1 MYRALFVV
9 VVISSLFAHAT
20 ICPQSTTVCSSFEA
34 NSIVFRGRVLEV
46 KVPASPGISHTYP
59 DGSTAVLFVGPMSV
73 QVRFEVLEVFKGEPG
88 REITVSADQGMFK
101 QDGEYVVFALPIK
114 AAAVTSVCSRTHQ
127 ITDAAQ
133 DADLMWLRAYPTAPS
148 TAAIFG
154 SFAVAGGANEKTVA
168 SVTLSGD
175 ATRTAVADEKNG
187 YRFSDLAPGIYTV
200 TASVPAGLVTQG
212 ARTISVGAKGC
223 AEVDWYVQ
231 HDSHIRGTVTDASGQ
246 SLSKVY
252 VGLLRPAANRTG
264 FDIVTQQGTDE
275 KGNYDFSKVEPG
287 DYWVALYPLGP
298 NNSEAHAPV
307 FYPSGSTSASAKL
320 VHVTASESLAGLNL
334 VLPEALHSVVVKV
347 QVLRE
352 DGGAVDQAKV
362 IAKDTLTPTQAI
374 DSTADSSG
382 RAEIKLYAGRVYS
395 LVATTPGTREPAC
408 AGPVKFVAK
417 EGLVLDAMTLDK
429 SFHDCR
435 VLQNSN

>member
-20 ICPQSTTVCSSFEA
+20 VCPQSTTVCSSFEA

-46 KVPASPGISHTYP
+46 KVPASPAVSHTYP
-59 DGSTAVLFVGPMSV
+59 DGSTSVLFFVPVSV

-88 REITVSADQGMFK
+88 REITVDAGQGMFN
-101 QDGEYVVFALPIK
+101 QDGEYVVFASPYK
-114 AAAVTSVCSRTHQ
+114 AAMVASVCSRTHQ
-127 ITDAAQ
+127 ITDAAE
-133 DADLMWLRAYPTAPS
+133 DADLMWLRAYPTAPA

-154 SFAVAGGANEKTVA
+154 SFAVAGGTNEKTAA

-175 ATRTAVADEKNG
+175 VTRTAIVDEKNS
-187 YRFSDLAPGIYTV
+187 YRFGELPPGAYTG
-200 TASVPAGLVTQG
+200 TASVPAGLVTEG
-212 ARTISVGAKGC
+212 AKTVSVRAKGC

-231 HDSHIRGTVTDASGQ
+231 HDSHIRGMVTDASGK
-246 SLSKVY
+246 SLSKIS

-264 FDIVTQQGTDE
+264 FEIVTRQGTDE
-275 KGNYDFSKVEPG
+275 RGNYDFSKVEPG

-298 NNSEAHAPV
+298 NNNEPHAPV
-307 FYPSGSTSASAKL
+307 FYPSGSTSATAKL
-320 VHVTASESLAGLNL
+320 LHVTASESLADLNL
-334 VLPEALHSVVVKV
+334 VAPEALHPVVVKV

-362 IAKDTLTPTQAI
+362 IAKDMLTPTQAI

-382 RAEIKLYAGRVYS
+382 RAEIMLYAGRVYK
-395 LVATTPGTREPAC
+395 LVANTPGTREPAC
-408 AGPVKFVAK
+408 AGPVQFVAK
-417 EGLVLDAMTLDK
+417 DGLVLDAMTLDK